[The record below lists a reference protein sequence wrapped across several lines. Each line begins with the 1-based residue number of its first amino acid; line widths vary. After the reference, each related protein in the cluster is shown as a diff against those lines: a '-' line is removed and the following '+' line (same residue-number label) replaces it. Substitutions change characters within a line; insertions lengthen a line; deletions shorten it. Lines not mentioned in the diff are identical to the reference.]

1 MIAMRN
7 RNKMERLS
15 GNSSSTTIAKL
26 SIDVTTAMLFFFKAF
41 FYLFLGEHNDN
52 LQTRLS
58 NKKMVVQL
66 SMILALK
73 SRLAELG

>member
-26 SIDVTTAMLFFFKAF
+26 SIDVTTTILFFFKLVLIF
-41 FYLFLGEHNDN
+41 FGASITIICKPGF
-52 LQTRLS
+52 QT
-58 NKKMVVQL
+58 KKWLYNFQ
-66 SMILALK
+66 
-73 SRLAELG
+73 

>member
-26 SIDVTTAMLFFFKAF
+26 SIDVTTTMLFFFKAF
-41 FYLFLGEHNDN
+41 LDLFLGEHNDN